1 MLMIP
6 ATRCAAALRKTKK
19 KREREKKD
27 GDRQRIINRLERKI
41 MRYKTEN
48 ETMSNGGKQSRV
60 SQILQFFKESTPK
73 KQKNKWNAK
82 RKLHRRWRI
91 RTPKGQ
97 QQQEENKIGCE
108 EEEQQQQE
116 ETAANRYPPVIIPGI
131 ISIRH
136 SLRVFYQINAHMKA
150 LQMNSISLPNTIIKH
165 MHEHIKF
172 TWNTLEITYPT

>member
-1 MLMIP
+1 VQREEEAASSLENSDTKRP
-6 ATRCAAALRKTKK
+6 TTR
-19 KREREKKD
+19 
-27 GDRQRIINRLERKI
+27 G
-41 MRYKTEN
+41 
-48 ETMSNGGKQSRV
+48 
-60 SQILQFFKESTPK
+60 
-73 KQKNKWNAK
+73 
-82 RKLHRRWRI
+82 
-91 RTPKGQ
+91 
-97 QQQEENKIGCE
+97 NKIGCE
-108 EEEQQQQE
+108 EEEQQQE